1 MKTKVSDLL
10 ELIETSQQLN
20 NLIKQNLHEIEFPE
34 WSKKL
39 GSKILPN
46 YGMRYTE
53 KPTREEIEKYRR
65 KVEDNKLRLSQQNKN
80 ISVVSRINQN
90 KKLKSEFSDY

>member
-1 MKTKVSDLL
+1 MKNEIIDLL

-39 GSKILPN
+39 SGKILPN
-46 YGMRYTE
+46 YGMKYTE
-53 KPTREEIEKYRR
+53 KPTQKEVENHRR
-65 KVEDNKLRLSQQNKN
+65 KVENYRLQLSQQNKN
-80 ISVVSRINQN
+80 TSVASKINQN
-90 KKLKSEFSDY
+90 TKLRKEFS